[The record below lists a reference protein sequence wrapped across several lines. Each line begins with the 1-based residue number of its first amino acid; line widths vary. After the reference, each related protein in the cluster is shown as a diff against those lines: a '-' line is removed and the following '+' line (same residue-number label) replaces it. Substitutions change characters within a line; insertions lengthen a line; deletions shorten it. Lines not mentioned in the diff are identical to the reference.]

1 MLEWLLSLMRNCAGI
16 LVLSLAFAPL
26 CVHAAEAPGVPKFQ
40 TVNERIYRGGQ
51 PSREGIKHLAEIGV
65 RTVIDLRGGNDHS
78 AEEETLVEAAG
89 MRYVHVPMNALAAPT
104 DQQIARV
111 LDLLDDGSAAP
122 VFVHCKRGVDR
133 TGTAIACY
141 RIRHDHWD
149 NRKALTEAR
158 MRGLSWVQ
166 RGMQQYI
173 LHFESAAATAGTPV
187 TVPASQ

>member
-1 MLEWLLSLMRNCAGI
+1 MRNSAAI
-16 LVLSLAFAPL
+16 LIVSLAFAPL
-26 CVHAAEAPGVPKFQ
+26 PVRAAEAPGVPKFQ

-51 PSREGIKHLAEIGV
+51 PSREGIKHLASIGV
-65 RTVIDLRGGNDHS
+65 RTVVDLRGGNDHS
-78 AEEETLVEAAG
+78 AEEEKLVEAAG

-104 DQQIARV
+104 DQQIAKV

-122 VFVHCKRGVDR
+122 VFVHCKRGADR

-149 NRKALTEAR
+149 NQKALKEAR
-158 MRGLSWVQ
+158 MTGLSWVQ

-173 LHFESAAATAGTPV
+173 LRFEAAATSAGSQV
-187 TVPASQ
+187 TAPTSQ